1 MKPGAIIFS
10 ITVII
15 LAVGHSPAQAGEG
28 PRDVN
33 TPVRLQ
39 DYLRLAAANN
49 AGLKAEFEQWKA
61 AAEQITQAKALMDPQ
76 LTYERVIEQH
86 QDKIGLM
93 QMFPWFGEIRARTDA
108 AAAAADAANKRYEA
122 KKLDLFFKV
131 KEAFHEYVYLASAI
145 RIAAENLELLKHF
158 EEVSRAKYITATAE
172 HPDVIRAQVEI
183 AKAQDDLKTLE
194 QLREPITARLNAL
207 LNRQSGPAEGGLPW
221 PEKEKFEVA
230 KLNHQHVLEVLR
242 KQNPEL
248 QAIELDLAEAR
259 SRLELAGKKSYPT
272 MGAGIGWM
280 DSGGSGSSMSGNEDS
295 LMLMF
300 VANVPIWRE
309 NYKAEKLQ
317 AKAELRKISHQK
329 KDSEN
334 TLLARAEQVLYE
346 LDDSVRKIELYGDIL
361 IPKGLQLLGASE
373 AAYKAGAIDFLSLID
388 AQQTLLNFQLQ
399 HERAMADNRQRLAE
413 LEMLVGA
420 DASALATETQ
430 ENGK

>member
-1 MKPGAIIFS
+1 MKPGVIIFS
-10 ITVII
+10 FAVVI
-15 LAVGHSPAQAGEG
+15 LAVGHGSAQAGEG
-28 PRDVN
+28 PRDAN

-76 LTYERVIEQH
+76 LTYERVVEQN

-108 AAAAADAANKRYEA
+108 ATAAADAANKRYEV
-122 KKLDLFFKV
+122 KKLELFFKV

-145 RIAAENLELLKHF
+145 RIATENLGLLKHF
-158 EEVSRAKYITATAE
+158 EEVSLAKYITATAE
-172 HPDVIRAQVEI
+172 HPDVIRAQVEL

-194 QLREPITARLNAL
+194 QLREPITAKLNAL
-207 LNRQSGPAEGGLPW
+207 LNRQSGQVLPW
-221 PEKEKFEVA
+221 PEKERFEVA
-230 KLNHQHVLEVLR
+230 KLNHQQVLEVLR
-242 KQNPEL
+242 RQNPEL

-259 SRLELAGKKSYPT
+259 SRLELAGRKSYPT

-280 DSGGSGSSMSGNEDS
+280 DSGGSGSSMSGDEDS

-300 VANVPIWRE
+300 AANIPIWRE
-309 NYKAEKLQ
+309 NYKAGKFQ

-334 TLLARAEQVLYE
+334 SLLARAEQVLYE
-346 LDDSVRKIELYGDIL
+346 LDDSVRKMKLYGDIL

-399 HERAMADNRQRLAE
+399 YERALAENRQRLAE
-413 LEMLVGA
+413 LEMLVGV
-420 DASALATETQ
+420 DASTLATGTQ
-430 ENGK
+430 ETGK

>member
-1 MKPGAIIFS
+1 MKPGAIIFN

-15 LAVGHSPAQAGEG
+15 LVVGHGFAQAGEG
-28 PRDVN
+28 PRDAN

-61 AAEQITQAKALMDPQ
+61 ATEQITQAKALMDPQ

-93 QMFPWFGEIRARTDA
+93 QMFPWFGEIKARMDA
-108 AAAAADAANKRYEA
+108 AASAADAANKRYEV
-122 KKLDLFFKV
+122 KKLELFFKV

-145 RIAAENLELLKHF
+145 RIATENLELLKHF

-172 HPDVIRAQVEI
+172 HPDVIRAQVEL

-194 QLREPITARLNAL
+194 QLREPIIARLNAL
-207 LNRQSGPAEGGLPW
+207 LNRQSGQILPW
-221 PEKEKFEVA
+221 PEKKKFEIA
-230 KLNHQHVLEVLR
+230 KLNHQQVLEVLR

-272 MGAGIGWM
+272 MGAGVGWM
-280 DSGGSGSSMSGNEDS
+280 DSGGSGSSMSGDEDS

-300 VANVPIWRE
+300 AANIPIWRE
-309 NYKAEKLQ
+309 NYKAGRLQ

-334 TLLARAEQVLYE
+334 TLLAHAEQVLYE

-373 AAYKAGAIDFLSLID
+373 GAYKAGAIDFLSLID
-388 AQQTLLNFQLQ
+388 AQQTLLNFQLH
-399 HERAMADNRQRLAE
+399 HERAMADNRQKLAE

-420 DASALATETQ
+420 DASTLATETQ
-430 ENGK
+430 ETGK